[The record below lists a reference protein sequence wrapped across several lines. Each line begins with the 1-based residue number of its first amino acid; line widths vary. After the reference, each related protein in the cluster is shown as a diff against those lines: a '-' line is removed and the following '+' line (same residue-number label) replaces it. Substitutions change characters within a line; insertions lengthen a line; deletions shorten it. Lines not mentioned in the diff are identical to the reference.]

1 MLRFDKA
8 KVFFFLKSNLSVIL
22 SIKTSYLE
30 VLLFSEF
37 IKIVS
42 FFFYYTF
49 IDLIMLLYTFLVTSL
64 D

>member
-42 FFFYYTF
+42 FF
-49 IDLIMLLYTFLVTSL
+49 LLYFY
-64 D
+64 